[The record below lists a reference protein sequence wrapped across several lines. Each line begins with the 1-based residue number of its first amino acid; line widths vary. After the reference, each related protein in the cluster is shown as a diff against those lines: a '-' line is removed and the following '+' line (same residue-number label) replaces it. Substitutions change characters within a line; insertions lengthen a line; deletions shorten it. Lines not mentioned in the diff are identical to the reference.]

1 MREPIKIVIADDHS
15 LFREGIQL
23 VLKKEKSIEMI
34 GEAADGEALLRL
46 IDETAPDV
54 VITDI
59 DMPGKS
65 GIEVTR
71 IVKQQRPE
79 TGVLALTMFG
89 EDHLLVDMMDAG
101 ANGYLLKSSRKEE
114 LLQAIQSASDGGT
127 YFCEQ
132 TSIQLSKMIAASK
145 APKREAQPE
154 FSVIELEVM
163 RLICE
168 QQSNKDISEVTQL
181 AVKTVEKIRTKIFE
195 KTGSLNLAGVV
206 IYAIRHGYYKP

>member
-206 IYAIRHGYYKP
+206 IYAIRHGYFKP